1 MAPQKPLIQVKN
13 LDLYFGAFHAL
24 KNVSVDFHSGELVGL
39 VGDNGAGKT
48 TLIRVLCGIHKPSS
62 GEVWFDGKQVK
73 EFHPKLAIDNGIETI
88 QQSVGLC
95 DNLSIARNF
104 YLGREPVKKVLGIPF
119 LDFGKMRDMSTRV
132 IREFGLRDNVSADDE
147 VERLSGGERQ
157 SVKIGR
163 AVEFKNRVVI
173 MDEPTNHLSV
183 REREHVN
190 ELAVQLKEQGLLV
203 IYITHD
209 IFQVH
214 KLADRVVIMENGEKI
229 EDASTDSMT
238 ADELEEVIRQGGRKV
253 EKRGRSDGSFRSQT
267 HCPATYRDRHFPDCG
282 VAGTAV
288 CSHFGRAM
296 GQYLQHRLDPSGH
309 GDAGADVAW
318 CGAGHR
324 HG

>member
-1 MAPQKPLIQVKN
+1 MATTTPLIQVKN
-13 LDLYFGAFHAL
+13 LELYFGAFHAL
-24 KNVSVDFHSGELVGL
+24 KNVSVDFHAGELVGL

-48 TLIRVLCGIHKPSS
+48 TLIRVLCGIHKPTS
-62 GEVWFDGKQVK
+62 GEVWFDGKQVT

-104 YLGREPVKKVLGIPF
+104 YLGREPVKKVMGIPF
-119 LDFGKMRDMSTRV
+119 LDLAKMREMSSRV

-229 EDASTDSMT
+229 EDASTDKMS
-238 ADELEEVIRQGGRKV
+238 AEELEEVIRQGGRLV
-253 EKRGRSDGSFRSQT
+253 EKREM
-267 HCPATYRDRHFPDCG
+267 A
-282 VAGTAV
+282 
-288 CSHFGRAM
+288 
-296 GQYLQHRLDPSGH
+296 
-309 GDAGADVAW
+309 
-318 CGAGHR
+318 
-324 HG
+324 

>member
-1 MAPQKPLIQVKN
+1 MANDTPLIQVKN
-13 LDLYFGAFHAL
+13 LDLYFGTFHAL
-24 KNVSVDFHSGELVGL
+24 KNVSVDFNAGELVGL

-48 TLIRVLCGIHKPSS
+48 TLIRVLCGIHKPTH
-62 GEVWFDGKQVK
+62 GEVYFDGEQVK
-73 EFHPKLAIDNGIETI
+73 EFHPKLAIDLGIETI

-104 YLGREPVKKVLGIPF
+104 YLGREPVRRILGIPF
-119 LDFGKMRDMSTRV
+119 LDFDKMRETSKGV
-132 IREFGLRDNVSADDE
+132 IKTFGLRDNVSVDDE

-214 KLADRVVIMENGEKI
+214 KLADRIVIMENGEVV
-229 EDASTDSMT
+229 EDAATSSMT
-238 ADELEEVIRQGGRKV
+238 AEALEDVIRHGGRV
-253 EKRGRSDGSFRSQT
+253 DG
-267 HCPATYRDRHFPDCG
+267 DRPG
-282 VAGTAV
+282 VA
-288 CSHFGRAM
+288 
-296 GQYLQHRLDPSGH
+296 
-309 GDAGADVAW
+309 
-318 CGAGHR
+318 
-324 HG
+324 

>member
-1 MAPQKPLIQVKN
+1 MSSVHPLIQVRN

-24 KNVSVDFHSGELVGL
+24 KNVSVDFHAGEFVGL

-48 TLIRVLCGIHKPSS
+48 TLIRVLCGIHAPSK
-62 GEVWFDGKQVK
+62 GEVYFEGERIT
-73 EFHPKLAIDNGIETI
+73 EFHPKLAIDQGIETI
-88 QQSVGLC
+88 QQAVGLC

-104 YLGREPVKKVLGIPF
+104 YLGREPVKRVLGIPF
-119 LDFGKMRDMSTRV
+119 LDFGRMREMSTRV

-157 SVKIGR
+157 TVKIGR
-163 AVEFKNRVVI
+163 AVEFKNRVLI

-214 KLADRVVIMENGEKI
+214 RLADRIVIMENGEKI
-229 EDASTDSMT
+229 EDASTDAMT
-238 ADELEEVIRQGGRKV
+238 AEALEEVIRQGGREV
-253 EKRGRSDGSFRSQT
+253 GE
-267 HCPATYRDRHFPDCG
+267 
-282 VAGTAV
+282 
-288 CSHFGRAM
+288 
-296 GQYLQHRLDPSGH
+296 
-309 GDAGADVAW
+309 AGAS
-318 CGAGHR
+318 
-324 HG
+324 

>member
-1 MAPQKPLIQVKN
+1 MTNGHPLIQVKN

-24 KNVSVDFHSGELVGL
+24 KNVSVDFHAGELVGL

-48 TLIRVLCGIHKPSS
+48 TLIRVLCGMHTPTS
-62 GEVWFDGKQVK
+62 GEVYFDGQRVEK
-73 EFHPKLAIDNGIETI
+73 FHPKLAIDQGIETI

-104 YLGREPVKKVLGIPF
+104 YLGREPVRRILGIPF
-119 LDFGKMRDMSTRV
+119 LDFTTMRDKSTRV
-132 IREFGLRDNVSADDE
+132 IRQFGLRDNVSADDE

-163 AVEFKNRVVI
+163 AVEFRNRVVI

-190 ELAVQLKEQGLLV
+190 ELAVQLKKQGLLV

-214 KLADRVVIMENGEKI
+214 KLADRIVIMENGEKI
-229 EDASTDSMT
+229 EDASTSKMT
-238 ADELEEVIRQGGRKV
+238 AEQLEEIIRQGGRVV
-253 EKRGRSDGSFRSQT
+253 ERREALS
-267 HCPATYRDRHFPDCG
+267 
-282 VAGTAV
+282 
-288 CSHFGRAM
+288 
-296 GQYLQHRLDPSGH
+296 
-309 GDAGADVAW
+309 
-318 CGAGHR
+318 
-324 HG
+324 

>member
-1 MAPQKPLIQVKN
+1 MTDKTPLIQVKN
-13 LDLYFGAFHAL
+13 LEMYFGAFHAL

-48 TLIRVLCGIHKPSS
+48 TLIRVLCGIHKPTS
-62 GEVWFDGKQVK
+62 GEVWFDGQQVR

-104 YLGREPVKKVLGIPF
+104 YLGREPVKRIMGIPF
-119 LDFGKMRDMSTRV
+119 LDMGRMRDLSTKV

-190 ELAVQLKEQGLLV
+190 ELALQLKEQGLLV

-214 KLADRVVIMENGEKI
+214 KLANRIVIMENGEKI
-229 EDASTDSMT
+229 EDALISTMT
-238 ADELEEVIRQGGRKV
+238 ADQLEEVIRQGGRKV
-253 EKRGRSDGSFRSQT
+253 EKRE
-267 HCPATYRDRHFPDCG
+267 
-282 VAGTAV
+282 
-288 CSHFGRAM
+288 AM
-296 GQYLQHRLDPSGH
+296 
-309 GDAGADVAW
+309 
-318 CGAGHR
+318 
-324 HG
+324 

>member
-1 MAPQKPLIQVKN
+1 MTGSEPLVQVKN
-13 LDLYFGAFHAL
+13 LNLYFGNFHAL
-24 KNVSVDFHSGELVGL
+24 KDVSVDFHAGELVGL

-48 TLIRVLCGIHKPSS
+48 TLIRVLCGIHRPSD
-62 GEVWFDGKQVK
+62 GKVYFDGDLVK
-73 EFHPKLAIDNGIETI
+73 EFHPKLAIDQGIETI

-104 YLGREPVKKVLGIPF
+104 YLGREPVRKFLGIPL
-119 LDFGKMRDMSTRV
+119 LDFTKMRGEATKV
-132 IREFGLRDNVSADDE
+132 IRAFGLRDNVSADDE

-190 ELAVQLKEQGLLV
+190 ELALQLRDQGLLV

-214 KLADRVVIMENGEKI
+214 KLADRIVIMENGEKI
-229 EDASTDSMT
+229 EDAATDAMS
-238 ADELEEVIRQGGRKV
+238 AEELEEVIRQGGRVV
-253 EKRGRSDGSFRSQT
+253 E
-267 HCPATYRDRHFPDCG
+267 
-282 VAGTAV
+282 
-288 CSHFGRAM
+288 AM
-296 GQYLQHRLDPSGH
+296 ED
-309 GDAGADVAW
+309 
-318 CGAGHR
+318 
-324 HG
+324 

>member
-1 MAPQKPLIQVKN
+1 MSGTPLIQVKN
-13 LDLYFGAFHAL
+13 LQLYFGAFHAL
-24 KNVSVDFHSGELVGL
+24 KNVSLDFNAGELIGL

-48 TLIRVLCGIHKPSS
+48 TLIRVLCGIHKPTS
-62 GEVWFDGKQVK
+62 GEVWFNGERVEK
-73 EFHPKLAIDNGIETI
+73 FHPKLAIDQGIETI

-104 YLGREPVKKVLGIPF
+104 YLGREPVRRIFGIPI
-119 LDFGKMRDMSTRV
+119 LDFKKMREMSTRV

-190 ELAVQLKEQGLLV
+190 ELAVALKEQGLLV

-214 KLADRVVIMENGEKI
+214 KLADRIIIMENGEKI
-229 EDASTDSMT
+229 EDAATSAMT
-238 ADELEEVIRQGGRKV
+238 ADALEEVIRQGGRKV
-253 EKRGRSDGSFRSQT
+253 EKRE
-267 HCPATYRDRHFPDCG
+267 
-282 VAGTAV
+282 AV
-288 CSHFGRAM
+288 
-296 GQYLQHRLDPSGH
+296 
-309 GDAGADVAW
+309 
-318 CGAGHR
+318 
-324 HG
+324 

>member
-1 MAPQKPLIQVKN
+1 MNNTQPLIQVKN

-24 KNVSVDFHSGELVGL
+24 KDVSLDFNAGEMVGL

-48 TLIRVLCGIHKPSS
+48 TLIRVLCGIHTPSS
-62 GEVWFDGKQVK
+62 GEVFFDGKQVT
-73 EFHPKLAIDNGIETI
+73 EFHPKLAIDQGIETI

-104 YLGREPVKKVLGIPF
+104 YLGREPVKRFMGIPF
-119 LDFGKMRDMSTRV
+119 LDFEQMRGKSTEV
-132 IREFGLRDNVSADDE
+132 IREFGLRENVSADDE

-163 AVEFKNRVVI
+163 AVEFMNRVVI

-190 ELAVQLKEQGLLV
+190 ELALQLRDQGLLV

-214 KLADRVVIMENGEKI
+214 KLADRIVIMENGEKI
-229 EDASTDSMT
+229 EDARTDTMS
-238 ADELEEVIRQGGRKV
+238 AEQLEEVIRQGGRLV
-253 EKRGRSDGSFRSQT
+253 EKKEAS
-267 HCPATYRDRHFPDCG
+267 
-282 VAGTAV
+282 
-288 CSHFGRAM
+288 
-296 GQYLQHRLDPSGH
+296 
-309 GDAGADVAW
+309 
-318 CGAGHR
+318 
-324 HG
+324 

>member
-1 MAPQKPLIQVKN
+1 MTAQHPLIQVNN
-13 LDLYFGAFHAL
+13 LDLFFGQFRAL
-24 KNVSVDFHSGELVGL
+24 NNVSVDFKSGELVGL

-48 TLIRVLCGIHKPSS
+48 TLIRVLCGIHAPTR
-62 GEVWFDGKQVK
+62 GEVYFDGQRVV
-73 EFHPKLAIDNGIETI
+73 EFHPKLAIDQGIETI

-104 YLGREPVKKVLGIPF
+104 YLGREPVKRILGIPF
-119 LDFGKMRDMSTRV
+119 LDFRKMRDISARV
-132 IREFGLRDNVSADDE
+132 IREFGLRENVSPDDE

-190 ELAVQLKEQGLLV
+190 ELALQLRSQGLLV

-214 KLADRVVIMENGEKI
+214 KLADRIVIMENGEKI
-229 EDASTDSMT
+229 ADASTDSMT
-238 ADELEEVIRQGGRKV
+238 AGELEEVIRQGGRVV
-253 EKRGRSDGSFRSQT
+253 EKREKK
-267 HCPATYRDRHFPDCG
+267 
-282 VAGTAV
+282 
-288 CSHFGRAM
+288 
-296 GQYLQHRLDPSGH
+296 
-309 GDAGADVAW
+309 
-318 CGAGHR
+318 
-324 HG
+324 

>member
-1 MAPQKPLIQVKN
+1 MTSKTPLIQVKN
-13 LDLYFGAFHAL
+13 LHLYFGAFHAL
-24 KNVSVDFHSGELVGL
+24 KDVSVDFHAGELVGL

-48 TLIRVLCGIHKPSS
+48 TLIRVLCGIHAPTS
-62 GEVWFDGKQVK
+62 GEVWFDGRRVEK
-73 EFHPKLAIDNGIETI
+73 FHPKLAIDQGIETI

-104 YLGREPVKKVLGIPF
+104 YLGREPVKRILGIPV
-119 LDFGKMRDMSTRV
+119 LDFALMRQMSTRV

-190 ELAVQLKEQGLLV
+190 ELAVSLKEQGLLV

-214 KLADRVVIMENGEKI
+214 RLADRVVIMENGEKI
-229 EDASTDSMT
+229 EDASTAAMT
-238 ADELEEVIRQGGRKV
+238 ADQLEEVIRQGGRKV
-253 EKRGRSDGSFRSQT
+253 EKREK
-267 HCPATYRDRHFPDCG
+267 
-282 VAGTAV
+282 V
-288 CSHFGRAM
+288 
-296 GQYLQHRLDPSGH
+296 
-309 GDAGADVAW
+309 
-318 CGAGHR
+318 
-324 HG
+324 